1 LGEVGT
7 NGMLF
12 LDDEGAPMTSK
23 RLNIVGW
30 VLQIVGALIFAAA
43 AVAKFA
49 GVPEMVDVFAKVGV
63 GQWFRY
69 VTGSVELLGALAL
82 LWPRTTPY
90 AAIVLGITMVCAG
103 LTDVFILRHA
113 PALAIT
119 LFVGLSVILWI
130 RRARLGGRA
139 VSAEA

>member
-1 LGEVGT
+1 
-7 NGMLF
+7 
-12 LDDEGAPMTSK
+12 MTSK
-23 RLNIVGW
+23 RLNIVAWG
-30 VLQIVGALIFAAA
+30 LQIVAALIFAAA

-69 VTGSVELLGALAL
+69 VTASVELLGALAL

-103 LTDVFILRHA
+103 LTDIFILKYA
-113 PALAIT
+113 PALAIM
-119 LFVGLSVILWI
+119 LFVALSVILWI
-130 RRARLGGRA
+130 RRARLG
-139 VSAEA
+139 